1 MYNKYRYFF
10 HHRRNRRHMKIV
22 MDQKHKSIAKTAI
35 WAFTI
40 CLLIGIGV
48 WRIDAVTAFLKNILK
63 VFAPVIWGLVISYLF
78 NPMMVWIERH
88 VKKLTDRQKPHP
100 RLARVISVSVT
111 ILTLLAVIF
120 GLIAS
125 IVPELTNSLKNLFA
139 NLPAYLTNIGDWI
152 EARIKGMETDQP
164 QLHDMLTNAWKSAQ
178 EAVNNFAG
186 QFEPQLDSIASSG
199 ANIFTAITTGAISF
213 FHGIADFLIGVIF
226 SIYLLYNK
234 ERYVAQMR
242 KLLYALMPEDRV
254 HKFLSIGSHVSYT
267 FMHFL
272 SGKTLDSVII
282 GLLCFIGVTILQ
294 TPYIPLISIVVGIT
308 NIIPFFGPI
317 IGAIPCAVLILLSE
331 PGKTIPFVIFILI
344 LQQFDGNIL
353 GPKILGD
360 QLGLPMFWTLFA
372 IIVGGGLFGFIGMVA
387 FVPIFAAMYA
397 LMSDF
402 LQEKLK
408 SKGLPSDDE
417 SYMTN
422 EILHISPPED
432 GSPEASALPA
442 EAEEPPMDSLK
453 DELVDAKESIRQ
465 RAHNLRKSLQSKH
478 KKHK

>member
-1 MYNKYRYFF
+1 
-10 HHRRNRRHMKIV
+10 MKIV

-40 CLLIGIGV
+40 CLLIGIGI
-48 WRIDAVTAFLKNILK
+48 WRIDTVTAFLKNVLK

-78 NPMMVWIERH
+78 NPMMMWIERH
-88 VKKLTDRQKPHP
+88 IRKLTDRQKPHP
-100 RLARVISVSVT
+100 RLARVFSVAIT

-120 GLIAS
+120 GLIAA
-125 IVPELTNSLKNLFA
+125 IVPELTTSLKSLFV
-139 NLPAYLTNIGDWI
+139 NLPTYLTNIGDWV
-152 EARIKGMETDQP
+152 EARITGMETDQP
-164 QLHDMLTNAWKSAQ
+164 QLHDMLSNAWKSIQ
-178 EAVNNFAG
+178 ENATNLAG
-186 QFEPQLDSIASSG
+186 QFEPKIDTLASSG
-199 ANIFTAITTGAISF
+199 VDIFSTITSGALSF
-213 FHGIADFLIGVIF
+213 FHSIADFLIGVIF
-226 SIYLLYNK
+226 AIYLLYNK
-234 ERYVAQMR
+234 ERYTAQMR
-242 KLLYALMPEDRV
+242 KLLYATLPQEKV
-254 HKFLSIGSHVSYT
+254 HKFLHIGSHVSYT

-272 SGKTLDSVII
+272 SGKTLDSLII
-282 GLLCFIGVTILQ
+282 GVLCFIGVTILQ
-294 TPYIPLISIVVGIT
+294 TPYIPLISIVVCIT

-317 IGAIPCAVLILLSE
+317 IGAIPCSILILLSE
-331 PGKTIPFVIFILI
+331 PSKTIPFVIFIFI

-408 SKGLPSDDE
+408 AKGLPSDDQ

-422 EILHISPPED
+422 EIHYGTPPQEDTSPGEGTAYAMSSETSVKTELKQELAD
-432 GSPEASALPA
+432 TKASI
-442 EAEEPPMDSLK
+442 K
-453 DELVDAKESIRQ
+453 QK
-465 RAHNLRKSLQSKH
+465 AHNLRKNLQAKH